1 MSTSAPVDAEATTGP
16 DAPNGGGPG
25 GPRTWFAALG
35 GIGAWMVHLIA
46 VAALARISCT
56 HSSATIWWTHGATLI
71 TALVTLG
78 AMALSEALRRAG
90 PSESD
95 PAPVDTATV
104 TAEGYANLEFLGRFG
119 LIVGGF
125 SLLLIVFEGSMAVW
139 LSACH

>member
-25 GPRTWFAALG
+25 GPRIWFAALG
-35 GIGAWMVHLIA
+35 GIGAWMAHLIA

-56 HSSATIWWTHGATLI
+56 GSSATIWWTHGVTLV
-71 TALVTLG
+71 TALVTV
-78 AMALSEALRRAG
+78 AALALAEGLRRSG
-90 PSESD
+90 PAEDD
-95 PAPVDTATV
+95 PEPVDTAPV
-104 TAEGYANLEFLGRFG
+104 TTEGFANFEFLGCFG